1 MKITTK
7 KGDAGRTSL
16 LNKRRRVAKTNVR
29 KQVNGTLDE
38 VNAALG
44 LARATCEKKRICAL
58 ILRLQEEIFMVCSEV
73 AASPDDL
80 DKLDRRIG
88 AKHIRRLERG
98 MDGIEKRM
106 PMPENFVVAGA
117 TQVSAMLDL
126 ARTFTR
132 RAERWAV
139 AAKEE
144 GVIRSDNLMKY
155 LNRLSDY
162 IFTIARYY
170 EFLDGGKAE
179 WPPPRKW

>member
-1 MKITTK
+1 
-7 KGDAGRTSL
+7 
-16 LNKRRRVAKTNVR
+16 
-29 KQVNGTLDE
+29 
-38 VNAALG
+38 
-44 LARATCEKKRICAL
+44 
-58 ILRLQEEIFMVCSEV
+58 MVCSEV

-144 GVIRSDNLMKY
+144 GIIRSDNLMKY